1 MSAEAKNLI
10 LIIDDQEANARVL
23 SRLIEREGLAET
35 RSTTNPREAA
45 TLFTLLQ
52 PDLVV
57 VDLHMPHVDG
67 FAVLAQ
73 LRPLTRAGSFLPI
86 VIVTG
91 DDSAESRRRALSDGA
106 SDFLAKPYDAVEVM
120 LRLRNLLETRRLHL
134 LLERHSESLEVA
146 VAERTRE
153 LNESQL
159 ETLNRLAAAAE
170 MRDDDTGRHTQ
181 RVGEM
186 AARLAARLGH
196 PQSAVEIIRQTAPL
210 HDVGKIGIPD
220 AVLLKPGRLTPEELA
235 VIQTHTT
242 IGARIL
248 AGARSPLV
256 AMAAT
261 IARSHHERWD
271 GSGYPDRVAGTSIP
285 IEARIVAVVDVF
297 DALSHD
303 RPYRKAWLPEKVR
316 SHLEDGRG
324 SHFDPEL
331 VDVFLSHDWTE
342 FVAESIEPAG
352 SLA

>member
-1 MSAEAKNLI
+1 MSHESKNLI
-10 LIIDDQEANARVL
+10 LIIDDQEMNARVL

-45 TLFTLLQ
+45 TLFNLLQ

-73 LRPLTRAGSFLPI
+73 LRPLTRGRSFLPI

-91 DDSAESRRRALSDGA
+91 DDSAESRRRALSEGA
-106 SDFLAKPYDAVEVM
+106 NDFLAKPYDAVEVM

-159 ETLNRLAAAAE
+159 ETLHRLAAAAE

-186 AARLAARLGH
+186 AARLAERLGH
-196 PQSAVEIIRQTAPL
+196 TREQVQIIRQTAPL

-220 AVLLKPGRLTPEELA
+220 SVLLKPGRLTAEELS

-271 GSGYPDRVAGTSIP
+271 GTGYPDRLVATEIP
-285 IEARIVAVVDVF
+285 MEARIVAVVDVF

-303 RPYRKAWLPEKVR
+303 RPYRKAWDAARVR
-316 SHLEDGRG
+316 TLLEEGRG
-324 SHFDPEL
+324 THFDPE
-331 VDVFLSHDWTE
+331 VVEVFLSYDWTE
-342 FVAESIEPAG
+342 FVDEGAEPAAM
-352 SLA
+352 SA